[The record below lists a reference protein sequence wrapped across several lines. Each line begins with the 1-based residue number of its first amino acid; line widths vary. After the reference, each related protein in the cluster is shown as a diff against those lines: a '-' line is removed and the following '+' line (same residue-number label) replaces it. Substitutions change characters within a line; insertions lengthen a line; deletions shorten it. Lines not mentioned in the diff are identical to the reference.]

1 MCKKPAYN
9 CAGPPSLIQPSIATY
24 YLSEFGIYN
33 DEHYNTV
40 DYSIHYWKYGTIYI
54 YIVIASDNLSKLFK
68 ISEL

>member
-40 DYSIHYWKYGTIYI
+40 DYSIHY
-54 YIVIASDNLSKLFK
+54 
-68 ISEL
+68 